1 MFGIEGHSIET
12 MVEMLAGVTLLIAWV
27 FVQVAFARYYAHEF
41 YRRKAGSDNSGFEF
55 PNNPHP
61 DYWDFIRFAF
71 VIGMRIQVPRVQVT
85 SKKMRRAVIVQSI
98 VSFIFNLSIL
108 VLAILIVAPDLR
120 FALRLL
126 IIGIAITYFLAAI
139 FWYWR

>member
-55 PNNPHP
+55 P
-61 DYWDFIRFAF
+61 
-71 VIGMRIQVPRVQVT
+71 V
-85 SKKMRRAVIVQSI
+85 
-98 VSFIFNLSIL
+98 
-108 VLAILIVAPDLR
+108 ILIQ
-120 FALRLL
+120 
-126 IIGIAITYFLAAI
+126 IIVISSDSRSL
-139 FWYWR
+139 